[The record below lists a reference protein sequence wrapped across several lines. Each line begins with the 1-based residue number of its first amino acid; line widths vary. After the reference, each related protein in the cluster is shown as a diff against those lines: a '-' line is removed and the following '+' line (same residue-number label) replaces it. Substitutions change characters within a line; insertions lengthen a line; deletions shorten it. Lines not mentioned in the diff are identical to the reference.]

1 MALSTNDEQYEL
13 TLITSEFV
21 KQNIDSFIRIASDIP
36 HEEWVLNNY
45 LYELPDKWL
54 NSFALINKTTCVLV
68 AFIIASTKEGIVHIH
83 KFAVDSAYRARGVG
97 EYLLHHLEN
106 KLKVRGLYKISLF
119 IDPENIGA
127 RKFYEKNGFA
137 FICNQDNMCYFQKQL
152 TCIVAIHQPN
162 FFPWQ
167 GYFDKIINSDIFVIL
182 DDAQL
187 QKTGGGWS
195 NRVQLSISGEAKWV
209 TAPLNRNFHGTAT
222 INHINFDER
231 VPWRDKLIKSLEL
244 NYKKALFYNDTITFL
259 RSVIN
264 YPENNVARYNLYVI
278 RSILYQ
284 LKLKAKLVIASDM
297 NITENATERLI
308 VITKK
313 LGGSIYLC
321 GGGSA
326 GYQDDN
332 LFLKAGVELKYQN
345 YKPVIYNQ
353 TGIEKFIPG
362 LSIVDTLMHC
372 GFEETK
378 KLLLNQK

>member
-1 MALSTNDEQYEL
+1 MALSTKDEQYEL
-13 TLITSEFV
+13 TSITSEFV
-21 KQNIDSFIRIASDIP
+21 KQNIDSFSRIASDIP
-36 HEEWVLNNY
+36 HEQWVLNNY

-54 NSFALINKTTCVLV
+54 NSFALINKTTCDLV
-68 AFIIASTKEGIVHIH
+68 AFIIASTKDGIVHIH
-83 KFAVDSAYRARGVG
+83 KFAVDSAYRAQGLG
-97 EYLLHHLEN
+97 KYLLHHLEN
-106 KLKVRGLYKISLF
+106 KLKFRGLYKISLF

-152 TCIVAIHQPN
+152 TCVVAIHQPN

-278 RSILYQ
+278 RSILHQ

-345 YKPVIYNQ
+345 YKQAIYNQ

-362 LSIVDTLMHC
+362 LSIVDALMHC
-372 GFEETK
+372 GFEGTT
-378 KLLLNQK
+378 KLLLNKM